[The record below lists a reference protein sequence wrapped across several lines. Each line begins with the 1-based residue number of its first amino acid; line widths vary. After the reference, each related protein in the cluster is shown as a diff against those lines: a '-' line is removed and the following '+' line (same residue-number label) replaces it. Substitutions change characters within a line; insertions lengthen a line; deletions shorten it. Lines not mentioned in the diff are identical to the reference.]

1 METKEIYDELCN
13 LLCNQDKALKEL
25 VWTIA
30 RNQKLSRPRN
40 VLLVGELGSGKST
53 MVELTASQMGIPLV
67 NVTGFCSPEGLD
79 STVLFNAFS
88 RLYVLN
94 NNENLN
100 GIVLIHD
107 MKDCFLYGGFSA
119 LHSLITSGT
128 FTFENRMM
136 NISNTMFIGE
146 IDNNGFEDCFCPKPV
161 YTEDNLEEA
170 ILSLEY
176 SGDEVQ
182 KLIRDL
188 IDFGS
193 EIDDVEEKYSDQYR
207 EAIVRT
213 FLSVECSKS
222 FSKKIFMEN
231 MCFTDIKKVLNSPIS
246 ELQTY
251 NDDLEDEYITSPH
264 FISLVANHIRESK
277 VGLHD
282 LDDAVQE
289 VARNDSKR
297 KIKVY
302 KEHSLMGL

>member
-1 METKEIYDELCN
+1 METREIYDELSQ
-13 LLCNQDKALKEL
+13 LLCNQDKALKDL
-25 VWTIA
+25 VWTID

-53 MVELTASQMGIPLV
+53 MVELTACKMGIPLAEMA
-67 NVTGFCSPEGLD
+67 GFCTPNGLEPMA
-79 STVLFNAFS
+79 LFNAFS
-88 RLYVLN
+88 KLYVAN
-94 NNENLN
+94 DNESLK

-119 LHSLITSGT
+119 LHSLIMSGT
-128 FTFENRMM
+128 FTFENRIMD
-136 NISNTMFIGE
+136 ISNTMFVGE

-182 KLIRDL
+182 KIIRDL
-188 IDFGS
+188 IDFGN
-193 EIDDVEEKYSDQYR
+193 EIDDAEDIYREQYR
-207 EAIVRT
+207 DALAST

-231 MCFTDIKKVLNSPIS
+231 MCADDIKKVLTSPIS

-251 NDDLEDEYITSPH
+251 NDDLEDDYISSPH
-264 FISLVANHIRESK
+264 FISSVANHIRESK

-302 KEHSLMGL
+302 KEHSLMGI

>member
-25 VWTIA
+25 VWTIV

-67 NVTGFCSPEGLD
+67 NVTGFCTPEGLD

-222 FSKKIFMEN
+222 FSKKIFMES

-302 KEHSLMGL
+302 KEHSLMRL